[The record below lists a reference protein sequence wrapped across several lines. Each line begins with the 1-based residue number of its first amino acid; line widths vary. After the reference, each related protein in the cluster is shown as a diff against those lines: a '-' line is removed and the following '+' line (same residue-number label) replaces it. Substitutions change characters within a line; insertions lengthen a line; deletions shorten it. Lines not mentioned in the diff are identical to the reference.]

1 MLLMGKI
8 HPKSSYSYLINSLF
22 LYRRT
27 FHWRRQPKLPSNS
40 TPCILCRGEQLFL
53 SVDKIPL
60 FVVASHNVAL
70 LLTAAHYVF
79 NIAYP
84 TGLEQVFSFFEF
96 VFWVN
101 TLRNKGIHFQECL
114 LN

>member
-1 MLLMGKI
+1 M
-8 HPKSSYSYLINSLF
+8 
-22 LYRRT
+22 
-27 FHWRRQPKLPSNS
+27 PSNS

-79 NIAYP
+79 DIAYP

-96 VFWVN
+96 VFLGKHPQKQGN
-101 TLRNKGIHFQECL
+101 TFSRVFAELNCL
-114 LN
+114 